1 MEGPFHVIGVM
12 SGSSL
17 DGLDVAY
24 CRFVKHDERWQH
36 AIEDAATVPYDAV
49 MRRRLLGV
57 MNGSALD
64 LARLDRDLGRMIA
77 RACNEMRDGRPLDLI
92 SSHGH
97 TIFHQPSEGLTTQI
111 GSGAQ
116 IAALT
121 GRPTVFDL
129 RSKDVALGGQGAP
142 LVPFG
147 ERSLYTGTDTFLNLG
162 GIANVSHHG
171 AGRVT
176 GYDICTC
183 NQALNLLANEADLA
197 YDKDGAIARTGA
209 IVPDLYHELNTLPF
223 YRQAGP
229 RSLGREWFD
238 EQMAPL
244 VTDRRHTQADRRRT
258 VTEHIAYTVAEALR
272 NGNAER
278 VLATGGGAHNGFL
291 VERMR
296 VLGAAEIVVPEAST
310 VDFKE
315 ALVFAFL
322 GLMRWRGETNTLA
335 SVTGAP
341 TDSIGGA
348 LVLPN

>member
-24 CRFVKHDERWQH
+24 CRFVKHDEQWQH
-36 AIEDAATVPYDAV
+36 AIEDARTVHFDAV
-49 MRRRLLGV
+49 MRKRLLGV
-57 MNGSALD
+57 MQGSALD

-77 RACNEMRDGRPLDLI
+77 RACNELRDGRPLDLI

-97 TIFHQPSEGLTTQI
+97 TIFHQPGEGLTTQI

-129 RSKDVALGGQGAP
+129 RSKDVAMGGQGAP

-147 ERSLYTGTDTFLNLG
+147 ERALFTGTDTFLNLG
-162 GIANVSHHG
+162 GIANVSHHANG
-171 AGRVT
+171 SVT

-183 NQALNLLANEADLA
+183 NQALNLLANEVDRP
-197 YDKDGAIARTGA
+197 YDKDGAIARTGQV
-209 IVPDLYHELNTLPF
+209 VPDLLSALGALPF
-223 YRQAGP
+223 HHLAPP

-238 EQMAPL
+238 AEMAPL
-244 VTDRRHTQADRRRT
+244 VQDAQLPLRDRLRT
-258 VTEHIAYTVAEALR
+258 VTEHIAHTLAEALR
-272 NGNAER
+272 HGNAQR
-278 VLATGGGAHNGFL
+278 VLVTGGGAHNGFL
-291 VERMR
+291 LERMR
-296 VLGAAEIVVPEAST
+296 ACCAAEIVVPEASI

-341 TDSIGGA
+341 ADSIGGA

>member
-1 MEGPFHVIGVM
+1 MEGPYHVIGVM

-17 DGLDVAY
+17 DGLDLAY
-24 CRFVKHDERWQH
+24 CRFVKHDDHWQH
-36 AIEDAATVPYDAV
+36 AVEDGLTLTYDQD
-49 MRRRLLGV
+49 MRKRLLGV

-77 RACNEMRDGRPLDLI
+77 RGCNELRDGRPLDLI

-97 TIFHQPSEGLTTQI
+97 TIFHRPAEGLTTQI

-129 RSKDVALGGQGAP
+129 RSKDMALGGQGAP

-147 ERSLYTGTDTFLNLG
+147 ERALFSGTDSFLNLG

-171 AGRVT
+171 SDKVT

-183 NQALNLLANEADLA
+183 NQALNLLAQEAGQD
-197 YDKDGAIARTGA
+197 YDKDGALARSGTLLPELLGA
-209 IVPDLYHELNTLPF
+209 LDALPF
-223 YRQAGP
+223 YRQLPP

-238 EQMAPL
+238 AHMAPL
-244 VTDRRHTQADRRRT
+244 VKDAALALPDRLRT
-258 VTEHIAYTVAEALR
+258 VTEHIARTIAEALR
-272 NGNAER
+272 AGQSLR
-278 VLATGGGAHNGFL
+278 VLATGGGAHNGFMM
-291 VERMR
+291 ERLR
-296 VLGAAEIVVPEAST
+296 QLSKAEIQVPDAST
-310 VDFKE
+310 VDLKE

-322 GLMRWRGETNTLA
+322 GLMRWRGEPNTLA

-341 TDSIGGA
+341 TDSIGGS

>member
-1 MEGPFHVIGVM
+1 MEGPHHVIGVM

-24 CRFVKHDERWQH
+24 CRFVKHDRWEH
-36 AIEDAATVPYDAV
+36 AIEDAVTVPYDVAL
-49 MRRRLLGV
+49 RKRLLGV
-57 MNGSALD
+57 MKGSALE
-64 LARLDRDLGRMIA
+64 LARLDRDLGRLIA
-77 RACNEMRDGRPLDLI
+77 RACNDLRNGRPLDLI

-97 TIFHQPSEGLTTQI
+97 TIFHQPGEGLTTQI

-116 IAALT
+116 IAAIT

-147 ERSLYTGTDTFLNLG
+147 ERALFAGTDTFLNLG

-171 AGRVT
+171 EGKVT
-176 GYDICTC
+176 GYDVCTC
-183 NQALNLLANEADLA
+183 NQALNALAAEAGSA
-197 YDKDGAIARTGA
+197 YDANGALARSGA
-209 IVPDLYHELNTLPF
+209 LNEPLLRALDALPF
-223 YRQAGP
+223 LHQPPP
-229 RSLGREWFD
+229 RSLGREWY
-238 EQMAPL
+238 EAEMAPL
-244 VTDRRHTQADRRRT
+244 LAPAAIPLPDRLRT
-258 VTEHIAYTVAEALR
+258 ATEHIARAIGRALAQ
-272 NGNAER
+272 GGAQR
-278 VLATGGGAHNGFL
+278 VLVTGGGAHNGFL
-291 VERMR
+291 LERIRAHTTAM
-296 VLGAAEIVVPEAST
+296 LEVPDRAT

-322 GLMRWRGETNTLA
+322 GLMRWRGEVNTLA

-341 TDSIGGA
+341 HDSIGGS

>member
-12 SGSSL
+12 SGTSL
-17 DGLDVAY
+17 DGIDVAY
-24 CRFVKHDERWQH
+24 CRFVKHDDDWTH
-36 AIEDAATVPYDAV
+36 AIEDAATVAYDPT
-49 MRRRLLGV
+49 MRKRLLGV
-57 MNGSALD
+57 MNGPALE

-77 RACNEMRDGRPLDLI
+77 RACNELRAGRPLDLI

-97 TIFHQPSEGLTTQI
+97 TIFHQPLEGLTTQI

-121 GRPTVFDL
+121 GRPVVFDL

-142 LVPFG
+142 MVPFG
-147 ERSLYTGTDTFLNLG
+147 ERALFTGTDTFLNLG

-171 AGRVT
+171 PDKVT

-197 YDKDGAIARTGA
+197 YDKDGALASVGQV
-209 IVPDLYHELNTLPF
+209 VPELLNALDHLPF
-223 YRQAGP
+223 YRQAPP

-238 EQMAPL
+238 EHMAPL
-244 VTDRRHTQADRRRT
+244 VKNDRLALRDRLRT
-258 VTEHIAYTVAEALR
+258 VTEHIAHTIADALR
-272 NGNAER
+272 HGNAQR
-278 VLATGGGAHNGFL
+278 ILATGGGAHNAFL
-291 VERMR
+291 VERLR
-296 VLGAAEIVVPEAST
+296 AQSPTEIMVPEAST

-315 ALVFAFL
+315 ALVFAYL
-322 GLMRWRGETNTLA
+322 GLMRGRGEVNTLA

-341 TDSIGGA
+341 QDSIGGS